1 MEGGFLLDFL
11 ILYIDR
17 EIAMKVTMDFVID
30 DFNTVKNPAV
40 KFKWARYIDHFCK
53 LFICVLPLNN

>member
-1 MEGGFLLDFL
+1 
-11 ILYIDR
+11 
-17 EIAMKVTMDFVID
+17 MKVTTDFVID